1 MIDASDFL
9 KIENQNEKTLIEMA
23 LEDGDDE
30 KQEKPTDEKNR
41 NKENKMPVSSQE
53 NIDSLME
60 YKYKVE
66 RLCGILG
73 QFQEQH
79 HEVVNNYQKVI
90 KENKESREKLNL
102 TLFELESDKYLL
114 QQNVQELTE
123 ENLKKSTEI
132 ESLKQRIE
140 ELEKE
145 RAEHMENEQQRER
158 EETERLKA
166 LKLEREKEEKE
177 KAQRNITASSLD
189 ISATLATLPSDAKFS
204 RTRPKSLLTE
214 TNIALSLPEAEKID
228 LYEDIIMDQQDIL
241 DFYSILCGTSVYK
254 PKQTNTTASS
264 PNTTPSKSGRPKKKK
279 NDDEESVKNEFEYH
293 CRVQQ
298 INKPLEDYPFTFKLN
313 MHLRE
318 VKYIP
323 CKDESL
329 FNTFKEHLP
338 CNLKTSL
345 THDADE
351 AYLFLKELITKVGES
366 AT

>member
-1 MIDASDFL
+1 MSLRKGVLLRSHRKSISEMDMKTRNANTLDGTYTKEKKETKKIIEKDEASPQKQSKHNKSKTKSKETKKQHHQQQQQQQNNRETSIPIAQSTLIHTPVATAKEKKLSISMIDESGIDFL
-9 KIENQNEKTLIEMA
+9 KNENQNEKTLIEMA

-145 RAEHMENEQQRER
+145 RAEHMEKEQQREC

-166 LKLEREKEEKE
+166 LELEREKEELERKEKEEKEEKE
-177 KAQRNITASSLD
+177 KAQRNITGL
-189 ISATLATLPSDAKFS
+189 
-204 RTRPKSLLTE
+204 
-214 TNIALSLPEAEKID
+214 
-228 LYEDIIMDQQDIL
+228 
-241 DFYSILCGTSVYK
+241 
-254 PKQTNTTASS
+254 
-264 PNTTPSKSGRPKKKK
+264 
-279 NDDEESVKNEFEYH
+279 
-293 CRVQQ
+293 
-298 INKPLEDYPFTFKLN
+298 
-313 MHLRE
+313 
-318 VKYIP
+318 
-323 CKDESL
+323 
-329 FNTFKEHLP
+329 
-338 CNLKTSL
+338 
-345 THDADE
+345 
-351 AYLFLKELITKVGES
+351 
-366 AT
+366 

>member
-1 MIDASDFL
+1 MINESGIDFL
-9 KIENQNEKTLIEMA
+9 KNENQNEK
-23 LEDGDDE
+23 
-30 KQEKPTDEKNR
+30 K
-41 NKENKMPVSSQE
+41 KMPVSSQE

-145 RAEHMENEQQRER
+145 RAEHMEKEQQRER

-166 LKLEREKEEKE
+166 LELEREKEEQERKEKEEKEEKE
-177 KAQRNITASSLD
+177 KAQRNITGL
-189 ISATLATLPSDAKFS
+189 
-204 RTRPKSLLTE
+204 
-214 TNIALSLPEAEKID
+214 
-228 LYEDIIMDQQDIL
+228 
-241 DFYSILCGTSVYK
+241 
-254 PKQTNTTASS
+254 
-264 PNTTPSKSGRPKKKK
+264 
-279 NDDEESVKNEFEYH
+279 
-293 CRVQQ
+293 
-298 INKPLEDYPFTFKLN
+298 
-313 MHLRE
+313 
-318 VKYIP
+318 
-323 CKDESL
+323 
-329 FNTFKEHLP
+329 
-338 CNLKTSL
+338 
-345 THDADE
+345 
-351 AYLFLKELITKVGES
+351 
-366 AT
+366 